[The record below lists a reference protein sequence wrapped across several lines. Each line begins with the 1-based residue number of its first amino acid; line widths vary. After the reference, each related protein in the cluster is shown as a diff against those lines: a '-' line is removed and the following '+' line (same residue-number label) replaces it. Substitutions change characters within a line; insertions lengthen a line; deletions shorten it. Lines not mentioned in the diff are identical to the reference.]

1 MIMKKFYTINLVMLL
16 LFSVTITHAQ
26 DKNNNWQLSFG
37 VNAVDLDADT
47 KTKIPEFFDADSNW
61 NISKS
66 PVSYVSLSKYL
77 ENNIS
82 FGLSGSFSTI
92 SKYVATAAPNNGGN
106 PTNEFLAVDAMFKYD
121 LSDVFT
127 VFNFEPFIGIGPG
140 YTWFEDQKYFTG
152 NLSVGANYWF
162 SDVFGISLMADFK
175 NNYDDIK
182 ESLHY
187 DEGGTMRWSAT
198 FSVKFGGT
206 DTDGDGIYDQHD
218 KCVDVPG
225 LEEFD
230 GCPDSDSDGV
240 QDSEDD
246 CPLTPGLIEFNGC
259 PDTDGD
265 GLSDNK
271 DKCPESAGSKGM
283 GGCPDDDGDG
293 VINKNDRCP
302 SEAGPLANKGCP
314 WPDSDG
320 DGVVDKDDKCP
331 QLPGPASN
339 DGCPE
344 GPSSEDKVLITELS
358 RGIKFAFGASVFT
371 DGTPPVLDKIVSV
384 IEKYPTANFSV
395 EGHTD
400 SIGTKG
406 FNQSLSEARAK
417 SVIEY
422 LVSRNVSADRMNAV
436 GFGENSPIDTNV
448 NPDGRSKN
456 RRVEIVFE
464 K

>member
-1 MIMKKFYTINLVMLL
+1 MKKFYTINLVMLL

-37 VNAVDLDADT
+37 VNAVDLDADS

-187 DEGGTMRWSAT
+187 DEG
-198 FSVKFGGT
+198 
-206 DTDGDGIYDQHD
+206 
-218 KCVDVPG
+218 
-225 LEEFD
+225 
-230 GCPDSDSDGV
+230 
-240 QDSEDD
+240 
-246 CPLTPGLIEFNGC
+246 
-259 PDTDGD
+259 
-265 GLSDNK
+265 
-271 DKCPESAGSKGM
+271 
-283 GGCPDDDGDG
+283 
-293 VINKNDRCP
+293 
-302 SEAGPLANKGCP
+302 
-314 WPDSDG
+314 
-320 DGVVDKDDKCP
+320 
-331 QLPGPASN
+331 
-339 DGCPE
+339 
-344 GPSSEDKVLITELS
+344 
-358 RGIKFAFGASVFT
+358 
-371 DGTPPVLDKIVSV
+371 
-384 IEKYPTANFSV
+384 
-395 EGHTD
+395 
-400 SIGTKG
+400 
-406 FNQSLSEARAK
+406 
-417 SVIEY
+417 
-422 LVSRNVSADRMNAV
+422 
-436 GFGENSPIDTNV
+436 
-448 NPDGRSKN
+448 
-456 RRVEIVFE
+456 
-464 K
+464 